1 MKHSY
6 EHSCFRRLRGSL
18 PWFSPRFLRSKFSSQ
33 RRRLPL
39 NIGRSLCQELREG
52 GLSCWRCRNLGIIYC
67 IYIYTVYIYIYCIYI
82 YTVYIYIYDDIYIY
96 IIYIY
101 ILNIHIWLRL
111 HTYIIYI
118 LYIKIIYIYI
128 MHVNVYIQMAIGKR
142 WYSVGIGGISNSKT
156 NPMLAWAF
164 HGFRW
169 QARTT
174 RARIRWCAGAR
185 PQTMSGRAALSR
197 RVQGSTVRW

>member
-67 IYIYTVYIYIYCIYI
+67 IYIYCIYIWYIYIS
-82 YTVYIYIYDDIYIY
+82 YIYIFI
-96 IIYIY
+96 
-101 ILNIHIWLRL
+101 NIHIWLRL

>member
-1 MKHSY
+1 M
-6 EHSCFRRLRGSL
+6 
-18 PWFSPRFLRSKFSSQ
+18 
-33 RRRLPL
+33 
-39 NIGRSLCQELREG
+39 
-52 GLSCWRCRNLGIIYC
+52 
-67 IYIYTVYIYIYCIYI
+67 
-82 YTVYIYIYDDIYIY
+82 
-96 IIYIY
+96 
-101 ILNIHIWLRL
+101 NIHVSAGYAVACRGFTPLPSIEVFVPAKATSFKHRPQSVSGAAGGRIELL
-111 HTYIIYI
+111 AVSELGNYI
-118 LYIKIIYIYI
+118 LYIYMIHIYIYYKYTHLITFTHTYYIHIIYNNNIYI

-142 WYSVGIGGISNSKT
+142 WYSVGIGGTSNSKT

-164 HGFRW
+164 HGFCW